1 MASVTLHVYDL
12 SHGMARQLSPALLGK
27 TIDGVWH
34 TGMLVFGQEYFFGG
48 GGIQIMAPEL
58 VAARY
63 GIHPVRTVPLGETH
77 KSQQQFEQFLWNN
90 SARFT
95 GATYDLLRH
104 NCNNFTNEVAK
115 FLVDSGIPQY
125 ILDLPDEALNTPFGA
140 MLRPMLENMQNQ
152 MHAAP
157 GDQPFAIPFN
167 DPSRANLAVP
177 GAAATTESSTMVDLA
192 SRKFKVSGSPS
203 LHLEKMVKRIES
215 LNASSH
221 VLSEE
226 EVVILHELAMDSD
239 IKEVDTVTSAGWWQV
254 LNKILAQ
261 GHGSSFF
268 FPALGVFRVLLL
280 SSKTSVDATEKNV
293 CFEAVVKASEAE
305 PSPLTSGQKTLLLAV
320 LLNAFANA
328 GFSDI
333 ALSGT
338 TRFLPFV
345 FATIADQSATQEAR
359 ILGANVLSN
368 CCLALEIG
376 EEVVITTIVCGA
388 VETLDRIS
396 RLQPTA
402 QSSPA
407 HQQMI
412 EGIIV
417 GLGRLLHN
425 FETARSLS
433 VELGLT
439 EVLRRLNST
448 PGLSAIQPLLSE
460 VVAMI

>member
-1 MASVTLHVYDL
+1 MSSVTLHVYDL

-63 GIHPVRTVPLGETH
+63 GMHPVRTVPLGETH

-125 ILDLPDEALNTPFGA
+125 ILDLPDEALNTPLGA
-140 MLRPMLENMQNQ
+140 MLQPMLENMQNQ

-157 GDQPFAIPFN
+157 GDQLFAIPFN

-177 GAAATTESSTMVDLA
+177 GAAATTESSTMVNLA
-192 SRKFKVSGSPS
+192 SRKFKISGSPS

-226 EVVILHELAMDSD
+226 EVVILHELTM
-239 IKEVDTVTSAGWWQV
+239 
-254 LNKILAQ
+254 
-261 GHGSSFF
+261 
-268 FPALGVFRVLLL
+268 ALGVFRVLLL
-280 SSKTSVDATEKNV
+280 SSKTSVDATEKNA
-293 CFEAVVKASEAE
+293 CFEAVVEASEVE

-412 EGIIV
+412 ECIIV